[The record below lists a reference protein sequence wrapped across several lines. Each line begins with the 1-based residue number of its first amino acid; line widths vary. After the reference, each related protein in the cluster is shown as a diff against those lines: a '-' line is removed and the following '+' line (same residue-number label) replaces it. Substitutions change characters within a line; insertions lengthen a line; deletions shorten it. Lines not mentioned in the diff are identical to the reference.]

1 MSRSIDQDLGRFKE
15 IVRGKVR
22 QQLRKY
28 ISNGEMIGRK
38 GREYVSIPVPNIEIP
53 HFRHGQKG
61 SGGGPNYV
69 ALIPKTGFE
78 VTRGEA
84 KVYTCQGDSGAD
96 IGRAFC
102 GNCGSPLWSIPGEMS
117 PFFPVKLGAL
127 DDPSTM
133 APSLHLYTDSAQP
146 WHLMHEG
153 LPRFGKMPP
162 FPPPA

>member
-1 MSRSIDQDLGRFKE
+1 MTGGCACGAVRFK
-15 IVRGKVR
+15 ITAPPMGVGVCHC
-22 QQLRKY
+22 LDC
-28 ISNGEMIGRK
+28 
-38 GREYVSIPVPNIEIP
+38 
-53 HFRHGQKG
+53 QKG

-69 ALIPKTGFE
+69 ALIPRAGFE
-78 VTRGEA
+78 VTKGEA
-84 KVYTCQGDSGAD
+84 KVSTCQGDSGAD

-127 DDPSTM
+127 DESSGMEPN
-133 APSLHLYTDSAQP
+133 LHLYTDSAQP